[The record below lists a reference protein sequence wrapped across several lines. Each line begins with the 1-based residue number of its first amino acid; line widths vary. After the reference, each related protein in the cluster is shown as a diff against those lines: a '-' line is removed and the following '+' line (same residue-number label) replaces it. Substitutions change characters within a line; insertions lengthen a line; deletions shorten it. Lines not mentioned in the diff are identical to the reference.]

1 MIPGIVAAGAM
12 GSSGPPVIVPTML
25 DPLNTGSGITLS
37 NLNLTATKSSATAWK
52 MSRSVLGVTTGKYYF
67 EVTWN
72 EFSGSF
78 VGVGLGDQDASV
90 ENFYGADGNGLIL
103 INNGE
108 VYRGGALATTIQTS
122 AEGSVTGVAFDVDAE
137 LVWFRTGAGDWNNS
151 PTADPE
157 TGTGGIAFGASH
169 SGTTYAG
176 VGVQTAP
183 NDQMTANFG
192 PTFSGT
198 PPAGFGILGESD
210 PPGLLG
216 LGGIT
221 EDA

>member
-1 MIPGIVAAGAM
+1 MIIDAYRFE
-12 GSSGPPVIVPTML
+12 SSPPVIVPTML
-25 DPLNTGSGITLS
+25 DPLNTGVGVTLS
-37 NLNLTATKSSATAWK
+37 NFNLTATKTSATAWR

-72 EFSGSF
+72 EFTGSF
-78 VGVGLGDQDASV
+78 IGVGLGDQDASV
-90 ENFYGADGNGLIL
+90 ENFYGSDANGLIL

-122 AEGSVTGVAFDVDAE
+122 AEGSITGVAFDVDAE

-157 TGTGGIAFGASH
+157 TGTGGIAFGASM

-198 PPAGFGILGESD
+198 PPAGYGILGESD
-210 PPGLLG
+210 PPSLLG